1 MAMAGIPL
9 IVIAVDVLYTRTFSD
24 RLREALF
31 RPQDTQIF
39 EARDVLYAWLAF
51 AFGLLFV
58 IWGLKELVSPTSVVE
73 TTDEGLALR
82 LGSPFSPATLIPW
95 SQILDVSSEEA
106 DDEGTRVPLLVL
118 LVRSRDGIPDNP
130 WAGRWLSDDRLGVLA
145 DNWEEPPD
153 IVAGRIIE
161 VAREPIVSG
170 WLRSGDEEE

>member
-9 IVIAVDVLYTRTFSD
+9 VVIAVDVLYTRTFSD

-39 EARDVLYAWLAF
+39 EARDVIYAWLAL

-58 IWGLKELVSPTSVVE
+58 IWGLKELVLPTNVVE
-73 TTDEGLALR
+73 ASGEGLAVR
-82 LGSPFSPATLIPW
+82 LGSPLTPATLIPW
-95 SQILDVSSEEA
+95 SQILDVQTEAA
-106 DDEGTRVPLLVL
+106 DDEGTIVPLLILV
-118 LVRSRDGIPDNP
+118 VRSRDGIPDNP

-153 IVAGRIIE
+153 VVAGRI
-161 VAREPIVSG
+161 RELAENALAGGNPTSG
-170 WLRSGDEEE
+170 AGDE